1 MSRVSNNN
9 SIANSARTS
18 PRIDPT
24 TSNQVA
30 NRAPL
35 NFNVQKRNDADT
47 VSVFSQ
53 AINSIRET
61 KGKSLLTVKK
71 TDFNSPIQ
79 SSQH

>member
-35 NFNVQKRNDADT
+35 NFNVQKRNLRKYKLHK
-47 VSVFSQ
+47 Q
-53 AINSIRET
+53 YY
-61 KGKSLLTVKK
+61 
-71 TDFNSPIQ
+71 
-79 SSQH
+79 

>member
-24 TSNQVA
+24 NSTQVA

-47 VSVFSQ
+47 VSVFS
-53 AINSIRET
+53 
-61 KGKSLLTVKK
+61 
-71 TDFNSPIQ
+71 
-79 SSQH
+79 